1 VLLNRLLGK
10 LVYLARLSNCIIASL
25 YVFEF
30 TNDGNYVVLLV
41 HAIIIYFISRF
52 IGSFADH
59 LEGLVGIGSWTNLPS
74 SSQAFFVLLPPFIF
88 SFWYLTC
95 LDRSL

>member
-30 TNDGNYVVLLV
+30 TNDENYVVLLV

-59 LEGLVGIGSWTNLPS
+59 LEGVVGIGSRTNLPS
-74 SSQAFFVLLPPFIF
+74 SSLKLHKHFLFFFLLSHLVFGI
-88 SFWYLTC
+88 
-95 LDRSL
+95 

>member
-10 LVYLARLSNCIIASL
+10 LVYLARLSNSIIASL

-41 HAIIIYFISRF
+41 HEIIIYFISRF

-59 LEGLVGIGSWTNLPS
+59 LEGVVGISSRTNLPS
-74 SSQAFFVLLPPFIF
+74 SSLKLHKHLMSFFLILSYSVFGI
-88 SFWYLTC
+88 
-95 LDRSL
+95 